1 MLLSSLTLEEQ
12 ERLAYIEGRTQTAA
26 LLAEL
31 IDLQEEY
38 DKEPNERH
46 EAYRYGYERGYH
58 YGRADGSKRG

>member
-31 IDLQEEY
+31 IDLQES
-38 DKEPNERH
+38 DADVRH
-46 EAYRYGYERGYH
+46 EFYRYGYERGYH